1 MCSRYSVFQQWNGG
15 GIITYY
21 IVPAL
26 ETIGVT
32 RALSQQGI
40 NLGLTSTYFVFTL
53 AGSYIIDKFRRRTLI
68 FSGLIAIIILQTA
81 ATITSWQYS
90 LSGTEAASAL
100 TILWIFLFQIFSSL
114 FIATMHNLYPVE
126 ILSLVLRAKGMGL
139 YSFIQGA
146 AGTVQ
151 SYGISVGIN
160 KLGYKIWCVYIVY
173 NTLQLIAAYFIFPE
187 TFGLSLEEM

>member
-1 MCSRYSVFQQWNGG
+1 
-15 GIITYY
+15 
-21 IVPAL
+21 
-26 ETIGVT
+26 
-32 RALSQQGI
+32 
-40 NLGLTSTYFVFTL
+40 
-53 AGSYIIDKFRRRTLI
+53 
-68 FSGLIAIIILQTA
+68 
-81 ATITSWQYS
+81 
-90 LSGTEAASAL
+90 
-100 TILWIFLFQIFSSL
+100 
-114 FIATMHNLYPVE
+114 MHNLYPVE